1 MKTLNPTQLKNTE
14 RKWYVI
20 DAQGQ
25 TLWRLATKIATIL
38 RWKNKVNFAPYVD
51 NGDYVVVLN
60 SSKFAVTWNKEN
72 DKIYRTHSWH
82 MGSLKE
88 TNLSSLNKK
97 KPAEAL
103 KLAISWMLPKTK
115 LHDDMLARLKLEL
128 KPTHKYEAQQ
138 PITIEL

>member
-1 MKTLNPTQLKNTE
+1 MKTLNPTQLQNTE

-20 DAQGQ
+20 DAEGQ
-25 TLWRLATKIATIL
+25 TLGRLATRIATLL
-38 RWKNKVNFAPYVD
+38 RGKNKVNFAPYVD

-60 SSKFAVTWNKEN
+60 ASKFATTGNKEN
-72 DKIYRTHSWH
+72 DKVYRTHSGH

-88 TNLSSLNKK
+88 TNLSTMNKK

-103 KLAISWMLPKTK
+103 KLAISGMLPKTK
-115 LHDDMLARLKLEL
+115 LHDAMLGRLKLEL

-138 PITIEL
+138 PVKIEL